1 MIINDHGFCIHE
13 KRMRK
18 VAIIC
23 FEILRDSKQNPKN
36 HYGIS
41 LEQLPKNGIR
51 KRASEFKYDN
61 KRGPY

>member
-1 MIINDHGFCIHE
+1 MIITDHGICIIE

-18 VAIIC
+18 FANIC
-23 FEILRDSKQNPKN
+23 FEILQEQYPKN
-36 HYGIS
+36 HYGIF
-41 LEQLPKNGIR
+41 LKQLPKNGIR